1 MKKFLCLLLT
11 AMLLFGCASA
21 LGEVH
26 RGGAIVMAKS
36 AAPTNGLN
44 PTRTNARGE
53 DPYLMHLVYDTLV
66 GYDAEGNYAPLLA
79 ESWEIAEDGLTVTFK
94 LRQDVKFHD
103 GTPFNAEAAKFN
115 FEWFLTEECKHSY
128 AVSDFAA
135 VDSFEV
141 VDEFTLRMNMNAVD
155 AALLSSLTT
164 MDSFMISPAAIQE
177 YGADGLYTQAC
188 GTGPFMVKE
197 YVENDHILLERNPN
211 YYILGE
217 DGQPLPYLDSINLR
231 VMVDDSVKITNL
243 LSGDID
249 VVDYQ
254 STTNS
259 IMMANQT
266 DYLSTVMTNNRE
278 SFFMCYNLNDPDL
291 AKLQVRQAIYCA
303 INRQELMDVL
313 FEGYAVV
320 ENFHH
325 TSSQWFYND
334 YSPYDYDVE
343 RAKSLLAEAGYP
355 DGITLTL
362 SFIAREP
369 DQTMAQILQEQMKAS
384 GITLE
389 LEALERLAWVEKI
402 RTNRSGQLGIGKLN
416 IMGLD
421 PTQQHLSTIQYI
433 DPQYIPEILDLR
445 VKSAS
450 TFDIEERKAILAQ
463 FQKDHLDGAYK
474 IFLGQNPRYVTFNN
488 RLHDIA
494 FRPNG
499 TLDFTKAWVDAK

>member
-1 MKKFLCLLLT
+1 MKKLIALLLSLVLLMSCT
-11 AMLLFGCASA
+11 AA
-21 LGEVH
+21 LAEIN
-26 RGGAIVMAKS
+26 RGGSIVMAKS

-53 DPYLMHLVYDTLV
+53 DPYLMHLVYETLV

-79 ESWEIAEDGLTVTFK
+79 ESWEIAPDGLTVTFK

-103 GTPFNAEAAKFN
+103 GTPFNAEAAKIN
-115 FEWFLTEECKHSY
+115 FEWFLTEDCKHSY
-128 AVSDFAA
+128 AVSDLGA
-135 VDSFEV
+135 VESFEV
-141 VDEFTLRMNMNAVD
+141 VDEFTLRMNMKSVD

-177 YGADGLYTQAC
+177 YGADGLFTYAC
-188 GTGPFMVKE
+188 GTGPFKVKE

-211 YYILGE
+211 YYLMGE
-217 DGQPLPYLDSINLR
+217 DGQPLPYLDSINMR
-231 VMVDDSVKITNL
+231 VMIDDSVKITNL
-243 LSGDID
+243 LSGDVD

-266 DYLSTVMTNNRE
+266 DYLTTQMTNNRE
-278 SFFMCYNLNDPDL
+278 SFFMCYNLNDADL
-291 AKLQVRQAIYCA
+291 AKLPVRQALYHA
-303 INRQELMDVL
+303 VNREELMDVL
-313 FEGYAVV
+313 FEGFAVV

-325 TSSQWFYND
+325 TSAQWFYND
-334 YSPYDYDVE
+334 YSPYNFDTE
-343 RAKSLLAEAGYP
+343 KAKALLTEAGYP

-369 DQTMAQILQEQMKAS
+369 DQTMAQILQEQLKES
-384 GITLE
+384 NITLE
-389 LEALERLAWVEKI
+389 LEAMERLAWVDKI
-402 RTNRSGQLGIGKLN
+402 RTNRAGQLGIGKLN

-421 PTQQHLSTIQYI
+421 PTQQHLSTVQYI

-450 TFDIEERKAILAQ
+450 TFDIEERKAILAE
-463 FQKDHLDGAYK
+463 FQQKHLDGAYK

-494 FRPNG
+494 YRPNG
-499 TLDFTKAWVDAK
+499 TLDFTAAWVDAK